1 LSGIADPQL
10 QVRAL
15 QDLARNIP
23 AEGKSQ
29 ATMLW
34 ENEHGAAGV
43 TVTADKYIVF
53 LFGGEQEV
61 ESMAAAGEL
70 LQAIFAGKVAVV
82 QAFANEQF
90 VYQGLAPTGDPASA
104 FNLTNDKEDD
114 NLDKPSADYV
124 TISTWSRGLHEE
136 TE

>member
-1 LSGIADPQL
+1 LSGITDPQL

-15 QDLARNIP
+15 QELARKIP

-29 ATMLW
+29 STMFW
-34 ENEHGAAGV
+34 ENEHGSAGV
-43 TVTADKYIVF
+43 TVTGDKYTVF
-53 LFGGEQEV
+53 LFGGEQDVDSIAE
-61 ESMAAAGEL
+61 AGEL
-70 LQAIFAGKVAVV
+70 LQAIFAGKIAMV

-90 VYQGLAPTGDPASA
+90 VYQGLAPADDPASA
-104 FNLTNDKEDD
+104 FNLTNDKDDD
-114 NLDKPSADYV
+114 NLDKPDADYV

>member
-1 LSGIADPQL
+1 MSGITDPQL

-15 QDLARNIP
+15 QELARKIP

-29 ATMLW
+29 STMSW
-34 ENEHGAAGV
+34 ENEHGSAGV
-43 TVTADKYIVF
+43 TVTANKFIVF

-61 ESMAAAGEL
+61 ESIAAAGEM
-70 LQAIFAGKVAVV
+70 LQAIFADKIAVV
-82 QAFANEQF
+82 QAFANELF
-90 VYQGLAPTGDPASA
+90 VYQGLAPADDPTSA
-104 FNLTNDKEDD
+104 FNLTNTDEDD
-114 NLDKPSADYV
+114 NLDKPDIDYV

>member
-1 LSGIADPQL
+1 LSGITDPQL

-15 QDLARNIP
+15 QELARKIP

-34 ENEHGAAGV
+34 ENEHGSAGV
-43 TVTADKYIVF
+43 TVTGDNCIVF

-61 ESMAAAGEL
+61 DSIAAASEL
-70 LQAIFAGKVAVV
+70 LQAIFADKIAVV
-82 QAFANEQF
+82 QAFAKEQF
-90 VYQGLAPTGDPASA
+90 VYQGLAPADDPTTA
-104 FNLTNDKEDD
+104 FNLTSEEEDD
-114 NLDKPSADYV
+114 NLDKPDVDYV
-124 TISTWSRGLHEE
+124 TVSTWSRGLHEE

>member
-1 LSGIADPQL
+1 MSGITDPQL

-15 QDLARNIP
+15 QELARKIP

-29 ATMLW
+29 ASIVW
-34 ENEHGAAGV
+34 ENEHGEAGV
-43 TVTADKYIVF
+43 TLTDEKCIVF

-70 LQAIFAGKVAVV
+70 LKAIFADKIAVV

-90 VYQGLAPTGDPASA
+90 IYQGLAPTDDPTLA
-104 FNLTNDKEDD
+104 FNLTNDEEDD
-114 NLDKPSADYV
+114 NLDKPDIDYV